1 MHLSHI
7 QYVPCKKPDKDK
19 MGHIVEILITPFSED
34 KVISRFKELIEKD
47 YKERHTLKNK
57 SFQNVILK
65 DFVKKTI

>member
-1 MHLSHI
+1 
-7 QYVPCKKPDKDK
+7 
-19 MGHIVEILITPFSED
+19 MGHIVEILITPFSEG